1 MTFDEDYFYYPKL
14 MPPVF
19 KTVTVYN
26 LTKATLLGPYTYW
39 NYCTMAYKIL
49 FKQILVQVII
59 VEPQCCYII
68 IHATILS
75 LFAKT
80 LDS

>member
-1 MTFDEDYFYYPKL
+1 MTFDKDYFYYPKL

-39 NYCTMAYKIL
+39 NYCTMVYKIL
-49 FKQILVQVII
+49 FKLNFGTSNY
-59 VEPQCCYII
+59 C
-68 IHATILS
+68 
-75 LFAKT
+75 
-80 LDS
+80 